1 MGQDGGKIKKLSIAD
16 QFESKFELIIK
27 TVQLFL
33 HLGFFRLDMSFPG
46 IASVSIISGIKQ
58 SKL

>member
-46 IASVSIISGIKQ
+46 IASVSIISGIK
-58 SKL
+58 